1 MQMKLLL
8 RVRVRRFKKKL
19 GIGFLQDLR
28 TLMVSFLLKLP
39 LRLINLSSTKYL
51 NSILNLVVLGQS
63 FQLSQI
69 KLQSTLS
76 NSF

>member
-1 MQMKLLL
+1 MKLLL

-39 LRLINLSSTKYL
+39 LRLTNLSSTKYR

-63 FQLSQI
+63 FRLLQI